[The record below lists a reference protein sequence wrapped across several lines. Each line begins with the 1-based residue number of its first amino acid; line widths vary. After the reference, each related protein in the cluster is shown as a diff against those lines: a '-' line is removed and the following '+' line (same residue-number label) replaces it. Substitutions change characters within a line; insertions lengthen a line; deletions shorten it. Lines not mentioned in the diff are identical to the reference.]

1 MHTHGKV
8 HWSLTRVFVATLILF
23 SLAHVKLYRT
33 HFMTFPL
40 SCTRISR
47 ADPFITQYIHD
58 LALSDNSDAV
68 GHVIGQASEV
78 YATTVSKLSIV
89 LYHYLY
95 FRWSDKE
102 IELVLGS

>member
-1 MHTHGKV
+1 M
-8 HWSLTRVFVATLILF
+8 FAATLILF
-23 SLAHVKLYRT
+23 TLANVNVYRD
-33 HFMTFPL
+33 HFMHFSL
-40 SCTRISR
+40 SSTRISR
-47 ADPFITQYIHD
+47 AAPFITQYIHD